1 MAAPSAMRARLRL
14 ARLSAGLLALALL
27 SACTTVG
34 EDFVSPANRPTPAGY
49 AMAGDGPAPR
59 AVVEAAATSGPWWS
73 GFGSAEL
80 DQVIRQA
87 LEGSP
92 GLEEARATLER
103 YQAAEAATRALMKPQ
118 IGINART
125 ERQLFNSQAFG
136 FSGFPNRT
144 FSLFSIGGLVSYD
157 FDLFGANRRSAE
169 QAGARADRAR
179 KQADA
184 AALTLTANVAREA
197 VRLAGLNAEIEAAE
211 LVLSD
216 DRRLLELAIKA
227 EKLGGLSRSGV
238 LQIEAQLA
246 RDEAQM
252 PELYKARDEAR
263 HQLALLAGKAP
274 AEWTP
279 PDFQLDRIQTPAAAP
294 LALPSELVR
303 RRPDILAAEADLHA
317 ATAAAGVV
325 EADRFPKLRLTG
337 NFAQTST
344 ELDALLDS
352 NSKGW
357 NVGGGLS
364 LPIYDGGLR
373 RANSQAALAEVRA
386 ADARYR
392 GTVISAFTQVANL
405 LSALEADEAEVNALE
420 RAVALAEK
428 DASVTAA
435 GVRLG
440 GTPLLRA
447 IDARRQLSLARRGLA
462 EARARRLENMISL
475 FAATGADWRTS
486 AND

>member
-1 MAAPSAMRARLRL
+1 MRRRRRPLRPG
-14 ARLSAGLLALALL
+14 AGLLVLLALP
-27 SACTTVG
+27 ACATVG
-34 EDFVSPANRPTPAGY
+34 EDFVSPANRTAPGGY
-49 AMAGDGPAPR
+49 AMAGEQPAPR
-59 AVVEAAATSGPWWS
+59 AVYEAAAAKGPWWS

-80 DQVIRQA
+80 DQVIRQS
-87 LEGSP
+87 LEVSP

-136 FSGFPNRT
+136 FTGFPNRT
-144 FSLFSIGGLVSYD
+144 FSLFSIGGVVSYD
-157 FDLFGANRRSAE
+157 LDLFGSNRRYAE
-169 QAGARADRAR
+169 QAGARAEKAR
-179 KQADA
+179 RQADA
-184 AALTLTANVAREA
+184 AALTLTANVARQA
-197 VRLAGLNAEIEAAE
+197 VRLAGLNGEIEAAE
-211 LVLSD
+211 LVISD
-216 DRRLLELAIKA
+216 DRRLLELALKA

-252 PELYKARDEAR
+252 PALLQSRDEAR

-279 PDFQLDRIQTPAAAP
+279 PDFRLEQISTPAVVP
-294 LALPSELVR
+294 VTLPSELVR

-317 ATAAAGVV
+317 VTAAAGVV
-325 EADRFPKLRLTG
+325 LADRFPKLRLTG
-337 NFAQTST
+337 DFSQTST
-344 ELDALLDS
+344 EFDALLDS
-352 NSKGW
+352 GSKGW
-357 NVGGGLS
+357 NLGGRFS

-373 RANSQAALAEVRA
+373 RANSRAAEAEIRA

-392 GTVISAFTQVANL
+392 ATVLGAFTQVANL
-405 LSALEADEAEVNALE
+405 LSALKADEVEVQALE
-420 RAVALAEK
+420 RAVSLAER

-447 IDARRQLSLARRGLA
+447 IDARRQLSLARQELA
-462 EARARRLENMISL
+462 EVRARRLETLISL
-475 FAATGADWRTS
+475 FAATGADWQT
-486 AND
+486 AADD